1 MSCVLRFQR
10 IVRALHIP
18 MAEQPTESSS
28 CFTGHVGTSLTDI
41 LEFLFRLYKTSET
54 VIVLFQL
61 FKELFLNAENVDD
74 NIGQIE
80 EQNVL
85 PTTQYY

>member
-1 MSCVLRFQR
+1 MRFQR
-10 IVRALHIP
+10 IVQALHIS

-28 CFTGHVGTSLTDI
+28 CFTSRVGTSFPNI

-54 VIVLFQL
+54 VIVLFL
-61 FKELFLNAENVDD
+61 RFKELFLNAENVDN

-80 EQNVL
+80 GHNVL
-85 PTTQYY
+85 TTT